1 MTPAHCAI
9 KQPQWINLGFSKAPV
24 SDQWHLFS
32 FEPRILI
39 GVIMRLYLCE
49 KPSQGKDIAAVLGAK
64 TRGDGCIKGNGVA
77 VTWGIGHL
85 LETAPPDAYGEH
97 LKNWSLD
104 TLPILPAEWKVLVKP
119 KTASQFKIVKQLLK
133 QATELV
139 IATDA
144 DREGEM
150 IAREL
155 IEYCGYRGP
164 IQRLW
169 LSALNEASIRQ
180 ALNTVKQGSETYPLY
195 LSALARSRADWLIG
209 MNFSR
214 LFTLLGRQAGYTGV
228 LSVGRVQT
236 PTLRL
241 VVDRD
246 REISNFIPK
255 PFWSVEV
262 QLWTAGQSFVAKW
275 VADEYVVDEEGRC
288 LDQAAAVAA
297 LAALKNSQA
306 ATTVSV
312 DTKRGKDPAP
322 LPFDLSTLQEVCSAK
337 FGMGVQETLDVA
349 QSLYETHKATTY
361 PRTDCGY
368 LPESMFDEVPMVLDA
383 LNRTDPSIGK
393 ALQLIDPEQR
403 SRAWNDKKITGP
415 HHGIIPTLEPANLSA
430 MSEKERKV
438 YELIRAH
445 FLAQFLPTHEYDRT
459 VATFECNAVL
469 LQAVGKRIVVPGW
482 KVLFSASSEEEA
494 EESGGRS
501 QILPV
506 LQIGTRCDV
515 QDLHLKSLK
524 TEPPKAYTEGTLIKA
539 MKTIA
544 KLVKDPRLAQKLK
557 ETTGIG
563 TEATRAGTIQGL
575 IDRGSLIKKG
585 SALRATEAAFSL
597 IDAVPPAVADPGTTA
612 IWEQALTMIEQGTLT
627 LDDFIA
633 RQSNWITRLVD
644 QYKGTTLSIKVP
656 EGPKCPLCS
665 AKTSQ
670 RKGSSGVFWACSR
683 YPECKGTVNIGT
695 GKKKSP
701 GKSAKP
707 RAATVKSS

>member
-1 MTPAHCAI
+1 
-9 KQPQWINLGFSKAPV
+9 
-24 SDQWHLFS
+24 
-32 FEPRILI
+32 
-39 GVIMRLYLCE
+39 MRLYLCE

-155 IEYCGYRGP
+155 IEYCGYQGP

-180 ALNTVKQGSETYPLY
+180 ALNTVKEGSETYPLY

-262 QLWTAGQSFVAKW
+262 QLWTAGQSFLAKW

-288 LDQAAAVAA
+288 LDQAAAAAA
-297 LAALKNSQA
+297 LATLKNSQA
-306 ATTVSV
+306 ATTVFV

-368 LPESMFDEVPMVLDA
+368 LPESMLDEVPMVLDA
-383 LNRTDPSIGK
+383 LNRTDPSIAK
-393 ALQLIDPEQR
+393 TLQLIDPEQR

-445 FLAQFLPTHEYDRT
+445 FLAQFLPSHEYDRT
-459 VATFECNAVL
+459 VANLESNSVS

-482 KVLFSASSEEEA
+482 KVLFSTSSEEDGD
-494 EESGGRS
+494 ESGGRS

-506 LQIGTRCDV
+506 LQIGTRCDI

-633 RQSNWITRLVD
+633 RQSSWITRLVD

-656 EGPKCPLCS
+656 EGPKCPLCN

-695 GKKKSP
+695 AKKKSP

-707 RAATVKSS
+707 RAANAKSS